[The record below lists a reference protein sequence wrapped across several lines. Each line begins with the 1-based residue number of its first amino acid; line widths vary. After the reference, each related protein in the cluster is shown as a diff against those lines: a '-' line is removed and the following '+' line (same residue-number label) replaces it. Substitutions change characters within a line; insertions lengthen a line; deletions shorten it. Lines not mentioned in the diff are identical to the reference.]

1 MRADIPVAQLI
12 PNRSLG
18 KMMSLN
24 SIWCLTTRMGGTYVL
39 PVEVHPG
46 MESPKKNFLQRWWG
60 TSAITYV
67 CNCTSLKLKA
77 VSIVNG
83 TIWPSSSQSSQPP
96 LTGHLMDETDIV
108 SHGGDH
114 VHKGVLLHL
123 DRGVRDQDVGILCRA
138 IRRQHV
144 VDLRVHSWKVFPQK
158 QSFQNNTLYSNQRC
172 ICKCNANLIEK

>member
-1 MRADIPVAQLI
+1 
-12 PNRSLG
+12 
-18 KMMSLN
+18 
-24 SIWCLTTRMGGTYVL
+24 
-39 PVEVHPG
+39 
-46 MESPKKNFLQRWWG
+46 MESPKKHFLQRWWG

-67 CNCTSLKLKA
+67 CKCTSLKLKEM
-77 VSIVNG
+77 SIVNG
-83 TIWPSSSQSSQPP
+83 TIEPFALYHDNHHHWRHPFWPSSSSQSSQPP

-158 QSFQNNTLYSNQRC
+158 QSFQNNTLYSNQC
-172 ICKCNANLIEK
+172 CVCKCNANLIEK